1 MNVKRPL
8 IASALFMSTLFAHQA
23 QAEHCNVNFNYGV
36 IIEPNHVRILDNGQ
50 TYVQIN
56 NDNQLFVRGREILL
70 EAQQTA
76 LISDFSKGIRS
87 QVPEIVFIA
96 IEGVEVGLKAV
107 NKVIGGLTGENSASH
122 RKLQEKFDDMQMRL
136 RKKFNHSDKSYYI
149 APQDFDDFDEIFA
162 GEFEQEIEEI
172 VSESIG
178 TILMAVGEAMAN
190 RDEETIEQRVST
202 FDDRLE
208 NMGEELKL
216 EIGTRANQLE
226 QKAEQFCQAL
236 SNLDKVETEMQ
247 VTISALQDFN
257 LISSERYSHS
267 E

>member
-1 MNVKRPL
+1 MNVKYPL
-8 IASALFMSTLFAHQA
+8 IAGLITSSLYSTNVY
-23 QAEHCNVNFNYGV
+23 AEHCNVNFNYGV

-56 NDNQLFVRGREILL
+56 NDSQLFVRGREIAL
-70 EAQQTA
+70 ESHQTA
-76 LISDFSKGIRS
+76 LVSDFSKGIRN

-96 IEGVEVGLKAV
+96 IEGVEIGLKAV

-190 RDEETIEQRVST
+190 RDEDTIEQRVST
-202 FDDRLE
+202 YDDKLE
-208 NMGEELKL
+208 HMGEELKL

-236 SNLDKVETEMQ
+236 TDLDQVEAQMQ
-247 VTISALQDFN
+247 VTISALNEFN
-257 LISSERYSHS
+257 LISSQRHSHS